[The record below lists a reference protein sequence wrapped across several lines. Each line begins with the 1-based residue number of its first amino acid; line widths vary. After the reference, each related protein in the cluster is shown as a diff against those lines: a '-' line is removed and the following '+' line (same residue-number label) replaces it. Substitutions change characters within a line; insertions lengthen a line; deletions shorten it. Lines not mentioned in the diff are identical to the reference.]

1 MTANDKAASARAET
15 VPTRTAG
22 DAAASGD
29 ASARVAVDAVPE
41 APLAGPDL
49 GAPHLAERRREL
61 AEFVRSRRERLTPE
75 VVGLPRGR
83 RRRTPGLRR
92 EEVAQ
97 LASVGVSWYT
107 WLEQARDITVSPQVL
122 DAIARALRL
131 DPSERAHLFGLAGAV
146 DPVPRKNTFAVS
158 ASLRAMLAQVEPFPA
173 SIQNCRYDL
182 LHYNRTFA
190 RLFTD
195 LDALPPRDRNCMWL
209 AFTDPDW
216 SRTLVERRETLELMV
231 ANFRKFG
238 TGHFDEPHWRE
249 LVDRLLAA
257 SPEFCEIWARRNVAD
272 KVKEVKLFRN
282 REVGVLRLHA
292 DRMWLQPGGGSR
304 LTVFSPVD
312 DETAEKLE
320 RLRAVAG

>member
-1 MTANDKAASARAET
+1 MGTMTAT
-15 VPTRTAG
+15 TTTA
-22 DAAASGD
+22 DA
-29 ASARVAVDAVPE
+29 E
-41 APLAGPDL
+41 APE
-49 GAPHLAERRREL
+49 APHLAARRREL

-75 VVGLPRGR
+75 AVGLPPGR

-131 DPSERAHLFGLAGAV
+131 DSSERFHLFGLAGAV
-146 DPVPRKNTFAVS
+146 DPVPREAHADVS
-158 ASLRAMLAQVEPFPA
+158 PSMRALIKQVEPFPA

-182 LHYNRTFA
+182 LHYNRTFS

-195 LDALPPRDRNCMWL
+195 LDALPPSDRNCMWL
-209 AFTDPDW
+209 AFMDPGW
-216 SRTLVERRETLELMV
+216 GRSLVERREVLEQMV
-231 ANFRKFG
+231 ANFRNLG
-238 TGHFDEPHWRE
+238 TGHFEEPQWRA

-257 SPEFCEIWARRNVAD
+257 SPEFGEIWARRDVAD
-272 KVKEVKLFRN
+272 KVKPIKMFRN
-282 REVGVLRLHA
+282 RDVGIVRLHA
-292 DRMWLQPGGGSR
+292 DRMWLQPNGGMR
-304 LTVFSPVD
+304 MTVYSPAD

-320 RLRAVAG
+320 RLQLLAS

>member
-1 MTANDKAASARAET
+1 MTAT
-15 VPTRTAG
+15 TPTADAAG
-22 DAAASGD
+22 DATPAE
-29 ASARVAVDAVPE
+29 P
-41 APLAGPDL
+41 
-49 GAPHLAERRREL
+49 PHLAERRREL
-61 AEFVRSRRERLTPE
+61 ADFVRSRRERLTPE
-75 VVGLPRGR
+75 VVGLPPGR

-131 DPSERAHLFGLAGAV
+131 DAPERSHLFGLAGAV
-146 DPVPRKNTFAVS
+146 DPAPRPTGVEVPQ
-158 ASLRAMLAQVEPFPA
+158 SLRAVLRQVEPFPA

-182 LHYNRTFA
+182 LQYNRTFS

-209 AFTDPDW
+209 AFMDPGW
-216 SRTLVERRETLELMV
+216 KHALVERRETLELMV
-231 ANFRKFG
+231 ANFRRFG
-238 TGHFDEPHWRE
+238 TAHYEETHWRQ

-257 SPEFCEIWARRNVAD
+257 SPEFREIWDRRNVAD
-272 KVKEVKLFRN
+272 KVQEIKLFRN
-282 REVGVLRLHA
+282 RDVGLVRLHA
-292 DRMWLQPGGGSR
+292 DRLWTQPGWGMR
-304 LTVFSPVD
+304 LTVFSPAD

-320 RLRAVAG
+320 RLRRLAG

>member
-1 MTANDKAASARAET
+1 
-15 VPTRTAG
+15 
-22 DAAASGD
+22 
-29 ASARVAVDAVPE
+29 
-41 APLAGPDL
+41 
-49 GAPHLAERRREL
+49 ERRREL
-61 AEFVRSRRERLTPE
+61 ADFVRSRRERVTPE
-75 VVGLPRGR
+75 QVGLPRGR

-107 WLEQARDITVSPQVL
+107 WLEQARDITVSAQVL

-146 DPVPRKNTFAVS
+146 DPSPPRARFEAPS
-158 ASLRAMLAQVEPFPA
+158 SLRALLRQVEPFPA
-173 SIQNCRYDL
+173 AIQNCRYDL
-182 LHYNRTFA
+182 LDYNRTYS

-195 LDALPPRDRNCMWL
+195 LDALPPLDRNCLWL

-216 SRTLVERRETLELMV
+216 CRALVNRRETLELMV
-231 ANFRKFG
+231 ANFRNAG

-257 SPEFCEIWARRNVAD
+257 SPEFGEIWNRRNVAD
-272 KVKEVKLFRN
+272 KIKEIKVFRN
-282 REVGVLRLHA
+282 RDVGLLRLRS
-292 DRMWLQPGGGSR
+292 DRMWLQPGHGTR
-304 LTVFSPVD
+304 LTVFSPAD

-320 RLRAVAG
+320 SLRRIAV